1 VRRQS
6 DHLDDYRAAVAR
18 LDAMGLV
25 YPSFESRT
33 EIARLVAQRKAQGPW
48 PYDPD
53 GAPLYPG
60 TSNALTT
67 DERQRR
73 IAAGEPYALRLD
85 MPAALAQAGDLLWQE
100 SGAGPG
106 GETGVVAAAPQAWGD
121 IVLARKDTPTSYHL
135 SVVVDDAVQG
145 VTQVVRGADLF
156 WSTSLHRLLQE
167 LLGLPVPAYRHHRL
181 ILGPDGRKLSK
192 STQSTALRAL
202 RASGLGPADIRRA
215 VGLA

>member
-1 VRRQS
+1 
-6 DHLDDYRAAVAR
+6 
-18 LDAMGLV
+18 
-25 YPSFESRT
+25 
-33 EIARLVAQRKAQGPW
+33 
-48 PYDPD
+48 
-53 GAPLYPG
+53 
-60 TSNALTT
+60 
-67 DERQRR
+67 
-73 IAAGEPYALRLD
+73 
-85 MPAALAQAGDLLWQE
+85 
-100 SGAGPG
+100 
-106 GETGVVAAAPQAWGD
+106 
-121 IVLARKDTPTSYHL
+121 VLARKDTPTSYHL

-167 LLGLPVPAYRHHRL
+167 LLGLPAPAYRHHRL